1 MRPSCAFSAGTPIA
15 RKNKNFEELLKDPGM
30 AQSLLQ
36 KLRIKSG
43 DRIVVL
49 NPPDGNILARE
60 IPSSVV
66 WGRQLRG
73 TFRQIHCFV
82 RSSSELKRIAPRAIP
97 FLDSG
102 GLLWIYFPKKTSGI
116 QTDLS
121 RDHGWEALSKA
132 RFSAVSLIGLDETWS
147 GFAFRPSRREQR
159 PGAALP
165 SPEVEKY
172 IDRARRTVK
181 LPRDVRAALKR
192 HRAASLRF
200 ETLSYTHRKEY
211 IEWILGAKQK
221 ETRKRRT
228 AIMVERLK
236 Q

>member
-1 MRPSCAFSAGTPIA
+1 
-15 RKNKNFEELLKDPGM
+15 M

-49 NPPDGNILARE
+49 DPPDGNVLARE
-60 IPSSVV
+60 IPSIVV
-66 WGRQLRG
+66 RGKQLRG
-73 TFRQIHCFV
+73 KFRQIHCFV
-82 RSSSELKRIAPRAIP
+82 RSSAGLKRIALRAIP

-121 RDHGWEALSKA
+121 RDHGWEELIKA

-147 GFAFRPSRREQR
+147 AFAFRLSQREQR
-159 PGAALP
+159 PAVNRP
-165 SPEVEKY
+165 SPEVEKF
-172 IDRARRTVK
+172 IDRARRVVK
-181 LPRDVRAALKR
+181 LPRDVRAALNMRK
-192 HRAASLRF
+192 AASLRF
-200 ETLSYTHRKEY
+200 EALSYTHRKEY
-211 IEWILGAKQK
+211 IEWILSAKQE
-221 ETRKRRT
+221 ETRKRRI
-228 AIMVERLK
+228 AIMTERLA